1 MNFKRLF
8 LITTSLLTYGTFSVM
23 PISAEMA
30 ASNNLDKYNTYFSMV
45 QDDAQDIEE
54 SEVGMLGDINYDS
67 SIDYTDIVLM
77 KKIILSIEEQNL
89 NADVNQ
95 DGNINILDLNML
107 RSMVL
112 KQSNSEIIDTKTIC
126 LDAGH
131 YGLYN
136 RSPGVKDY
144 YESNMTWK
152 LHLYLKQ
159 ELENYGFNVITTREN
174 QETDKNLIE
183 RGQTSA
189 GCDLLIS
196 IHSNAVG
203 SYMNEST
210 DFPLAIV
217 LLPDDTTNIDEISTE
232 VGSLLATAVEEVMGT
247 KQSGRTWTRLSASDR
262 NGDGILNDEW
272 YAVMFGAKSVGTPA
286 ILMEHSFHTNTR
298 SANWLLD
305 DDNLQNLAKAEAK
318 VIAEY
323 FGLA

>member
-1 MNFKRLF
+1 MNIKKL
-8 LITTSLLTYGTFSVM
+8 LISAIVVLSCGAFFSM
-23 PISAEMA
+23 PISAEMFDINDLA
-30 ASNNLDKYNTYFSMV
+30 RYNRYFATI
-45 QDDAQDIEE
+45 QDDLQ
-54 SEVGMLGDINYDS
+54 EVTETEIGLLGDVNHDG
-67 SIDYTDIVLM
+67 SIDYADIVFM
-77 KKIILSIEEQNL
+77 KKILLSLEEQNS

-95 DGNINILDLNML
+95 DGSINIIDLDILKT
-107 RSMVL
+107 MVF
-112 KQSNSEIIDTKTIC
+112 KQFEEEATKTIC

-136 RSPGVKDY
+136 RSPGVTAY

-152 LHLYLKQ
+152 LHIYLKQ
-159 ELENYGFNVITTREN
+159 ELESYGFNVITTREN
-174 QETDKNLIE
+174 QATDKSLIE

-189 GCDLLIS
+189 GCDLFIS

-217 LLPDDTTNIDEISTE
+217 LLPDDSTNIDEISAE
-232 VGSLLATAVEEVMGT
+232 IGSLLATTVEEVMDT
-247 KQSGRTWTRLSASDR
+247 RQSGRTWTRLSDNDR
-262 NGDGILNDEW
+262 NGDGVLNDEW
-272 YAVMFGAKSVGTPA
+272 YGVMFGAKSVGTPA

-298 SANWLLD
+298 SANWLLN
-305 DDNLQNLAKAEAK
+305 DDNLQTLAKAEAK